1 MYKLATMISTNNLIM
16 PNCNRDNHRYF
27 SRMMGQEMIQLSLQ
41 SIAIVGWHS
50 ERVLLQHCH
59 TPAQGYVLKMDVDD
73 LAYPTTGHP
82 ESVRS
87 ILREDVMN
95 RSPVNG

>member
-1 MYKLATMISTNNLIM
+1 MYKLATIISTNNLIM

-73 LAYPTTGHP
+73 LAYPTTGDP